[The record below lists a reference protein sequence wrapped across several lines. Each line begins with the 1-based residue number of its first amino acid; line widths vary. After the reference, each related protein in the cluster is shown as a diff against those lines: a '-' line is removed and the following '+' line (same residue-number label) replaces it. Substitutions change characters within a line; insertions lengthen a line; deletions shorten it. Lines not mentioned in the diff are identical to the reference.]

1 MTGGL
6 LARWYRHLLFVIL
19 VFLLPP
25 VYHSLLQ
32 MTPVLYLARRR
43 RVPSCQVNRTTRTYT
58 PCSSYVSRSI

>member
-1 MTGGL
+1 MTSGL

-32 MTPVLYLARRR
+32 MTPVLYHARRN
-43 RVPSCQVNRTTRTYT
+43 RVPSPPVAK
-58 PCSSYVSRSI
+58 

>member
-1 MTGGL
+1 MTSGL

-32 MTPVLYLARRR
+32 MTPVLYHAC
-43 RVPSCQVNRTTRTYT
+43 RVPSLPSEPNSHIHTLQ
-58 PCSSYVSRSI
+58 